1 MKKISIYGD
10 HFMKSDMFV
19 EKIKKNSNFEFD
31 LKCLDVD
38 WPNTPFHNDF
48 GSGNYNKIKEYYGE
62 ENEVI
67 DHIGDSEILLTDLA
81 PITEFILKHTSN
93 LKYIGVSRGG
103 PVNIDINAC
112 KQRNITV
119 ANAPG
124 RNSSAAAEFTVGLIL
139 SETRLITKSHS
150 HLKRGNWKG
159 EYYRLDTAGKELSE
173 MTIGLIGYSHIG
185 KLVKNLLL
193 PFGCKII
200 FSDPYV
206 ELNDDDK
213 KNNIE
218 KVFLEELLETSDVV
232 SLHARVTK
240 ETEKM
245 IGEKELK
252 KMKKGS
258 YLINTARGP
267 LLDYVALEKYLLNN
281 HLKGAALDTFDVEPL
296 PSSSNLLKLN
306 NITITPHIAG
316 ASVRT
321 VSYAAE
327 IIVNDLYNYLEEKPL
342 INKIC

>member
-1 MKKISIYGD
+1 
-10 HFMKSDMFV
+10 MKSDIFV

-38 WPNTPFHNDF
+38 WPNTPFHNDY
-48 GSGNYNKIKEYYGE
+48 GTGNYDKIKEYYGE
-62 ENEVI
+62 EKEVI
-67 DHIGDSEILLTDLA
+67 KHIGDSEIFLTDLA
-81 PITEFILKHTSN
+81 PITEFILNQTSN

-103 PVNIDINAC
+103 PVNIDIDAC
-112 KQRNITV
+112 KKRNITV

-124 RNSSAAAEFTVGLIL
+124 RNSSAAAEFTVGMIL

-150 HLKRGNWKG
+150 NLIKGDWKG
-159 EYYRLDTAGKELSE
+159 EYYRLDTAGRELSE

-185 KLVKNLLL
+185 KLVKDLLI
-193 PFGCKII
+193 PFKCKII
-200 FSDPYV
+200 FADPYV
-206 ELNDDDK
+206 ELTDDDK
-213 KNNIE
+213 KYNIE
-218 KVFLEELLETSDVV
+218 KVSLDELLEISDVV

-245 IGEKELK
+245 IGENELK

-267 LLDYVALEKYLLNN
+267 LLDYLALEKFLLNN
-281 HLKGAALDTFDVEPL
+281 HLRGAALDTFDIEPL
-296 PSSSNLLKLN
+296 PSNSNLLKLK

-316 ASVRT
+316 ASVKT
-321 VSYAAE
+321 VSYAVD
-327 IIVNDLYNYLEEKPL
+327 IIVKDLFNYLKNKPL

>member
-1 MKKISIYGD
+1 
-10 HFMKSDMFV
+10 MKSDIFV

-38 WPNTPFHNDF
+38 WPNTPFHNDY
-48 GSGNYNKIKEYYGE
+48 GTGNYDKIKEYYGE
-62 ENEVI
+62 EKEVI
-67 DHIGDSEILLTDLA
+67 KHIGDSEIFLTDLA
-81 PITEFILKHTSN
+81 PITEFILNQTSN

-103 PVNIDINAC
+103 PVNIDIDAC
-112 KQRNITV
+112 KKRNITV

-124 RNSSAAAEFTVGLIL
+124 RNSSAAAEFTVGMIL

-150 HLKRGNWKG
+150 NLIKGDWKG
-159 EYYRLDTAGKELSE
+159 EYYRLDTAGRELSE

-185 KLVKNLLL
+185 KLVKDLLI
-193 PFGCKII
+193 PFKCKII

-206 ELNDDDK
+206 ELNADDK

-218 KVFLEELLETSDVV
+218 KVSLDELLKISDVV

-245 IGEKELK
+245 IGESELK

-267 LLDYVALEKYLLNN
+267 LLDYQALEKCLLND
-281 HLKGAALDTFDVEPL
+281 HLRGAALDTFDIEPL
-296 PSSSNLLKLN
+296 PNNSNLLKLN
-306 NITITPHIAG
+306 NVTITPHIAG
-316 ASVRT
+316 ASVKT
-321 VSYAAE
+321 VSYAAD
-327 IIVNDLYNYLEEKPL
+327 IIVQDLFNYLEGKPL
-342 INKIC
+342 VNKIC

>member
-1 MKKISIYGD
+1 
-10 HFMKSDMFV
+10 MKSDIFV

-38 WPNTPFHNDF
+38 WPNTPFHNDY
-48 GSGNYNKIKEYYGE
+48 GTGNYDKIKEYYGE

-67 DHIGDSEILLTDLA
+67 KHIGDSEILLTDLA
-81 PITEFILKHTSN
+81 PITEFILNQTSN

-103 PVNIDINAC
+103 PVNIDIDAC
-112 KQRNITV
+112 KKRNITV

-124 RNSSAAAEFTVGLIL
+124 RNSSAAAEFTVGMIL

-150 HLKRGNWKG
+150 NLIKGDWKG
-159 EYYRLDTAGKELSE
+159 EYYRLDTAGRELSE

-185 KLVKNLLL
+185 KLVKDLLI
-193 PFGCKII
+193 PFKCKII

-206 ELNDDDK
+206 ELSDDDK

-218 KVFLEELLETSDVV
+218 KVSLDELLKLSDVV

-245 IGEKELK
+245 IGESELK
-252 KMKKGS
+252 KMKKDS

-267 LLDYVALEKYLLNN
+267 LLDYQALEKYLLNN
-281 HLKGAALDTFDVEPL
+281 HLRGAALDTFDIEPL
-296 PSSSNLLKLN
+296 PTNSNLLKLN
-306 NITITPHIAG
+306 NVTITPHIAG
-316 ASVRT
+316 ASVKT
-321 VSYAAE
+321 VSYAAD
-327 IIVNDLYNYLEEKPL
+327 IIVQDLFNYLDKKPL
-342 INKIC
+342 VNRIC